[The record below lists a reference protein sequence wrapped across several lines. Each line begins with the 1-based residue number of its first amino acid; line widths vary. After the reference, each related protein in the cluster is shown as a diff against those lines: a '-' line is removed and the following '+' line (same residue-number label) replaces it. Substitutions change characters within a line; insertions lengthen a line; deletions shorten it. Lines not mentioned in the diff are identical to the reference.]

1 MKNKVLKKLLALSL
15 AAGMAVAAIG
25 CGSSETTAEGS
36 APAEAV
42 SEEAS
47 AEGVTEKTASGKLD
61 LVTIYPSG
69 GSTASGVVTG
79 YKADIL
85 AKRGLQA
92 EVWAWS
98 EEKTNAI
105 LASGDLPDIMFVNGE
120 KLNTLI
126 EAGLVLN
133 LDDYLTE

>member
-1 MKNKVLKKLLALSL
+1 M
-15 AAGMAVAAIG
+15 
-25 CGSSETTAEGS
+25 
-36 APAEAV
+36 
-42 SEEAS
+42 
-47 AEGVTEKTASGKLD
+47 
-61 LVTIYPSG
+61 
-69 GSTASGVVTG
+69 VTG

-133 LDDYLTE
+133 LDDYLTEEKLPHVLGDSPLMTAINYSREYRSAGEGVLYGIPRRLVYLNCLKTMDFGRYGKRCSQSKLGCILCCRMSGNQFS

>member
-1 MKNKVLKKLLALSL
+1 
-15 AAGMAVAAIG
+15 MAVAAIDAA
-25 CGSSETTAEGS
+25 SETTES
-36 APAEAV
+36 AAPVQEA

-69 GSTASGVVTG
+69 GSTASGVVSG

-98 EEKTNAI
+98 EEKTKM
-105 LASGDLPDIMFVNGE
+105 PC
-120 KLNTLI
+120 KQR
-126 EAGLVLN
+126 
-133 LDDYLTE
+133 